1 MRYLLLA
8 YGDEKKND
16 ALSESELR
24 SIGARCQAY
33 DEELRR
39 TGRLV
44 AGGSLGWAAT
54 TLRLAKG
61 KLVVTDGPFLESKE
75 LVGGFIVIEARDLD
89 EAIRTA
95 KLHPAARMG
104 EELGW
109 GIELRPMEQCMAL
122 EALASTG
129 S

>member
-8 YGDEKKND
+8 YGDERKNE
-16 ALSESELR
+16 ALSESEMKAL
-24 SIGARCQAY
+24 GARCQAY
-33 DEELRR
+33 DDELRR

-54 TLRLAKG
+54 TLRLKSG
-61 KLVVTDGPFLESKE
+61 KLVVTDGPFIESKE
-75 LVGGFIVIEARDLD
+75 VVGGFIIIEARDLD
-89 EAIRTA
+89 EAILTA

-104 EELGW
+104 EDLGW
-109 GIELRPMEQCMAL
+109 GIELRPMERCMAL
-122 EALASTG
+122 EAIASSG